1 MKYEDLLKDPR
12 WQKRRLEIMQRDNF
26 TCQHCGNGLND
37 GVPLNVHH
45 IRYRRNL
52 MPWEYGDADLTT
64 LCEKCH
70 KEEHSVETKITSNL
84 YKVGKGKLV
93 FFRNLLKEERLTP
106 DGKIILSYV
115 LTHEKTSN
123 KRLSEILNLN
133 RKTVISSMKKIE
145 KLRLI
150 EQKDYILSSGY
161 FELKTETK
169 LTKQLFIFYSWL
181 YDKAYSN
188 INGHSYNG
196 TIDTFSCALAERFG
210 TTKIHVRV
218 MLSRLSDKGFV
229 RRIKTKDRRYGK
241 LLIL

>member
-1 MKYEDLLKDPR
+1 
-12 WQKRRLEIMQRDNF
+12 MQRDNF
-26 TCQHCGNGLND
+26 TCQLCGKGIND

-52 MPWEYGDADLTT
+52 MPWEYDDADLTT

-70 KEEHSVETKITSNL
+70 EEEHSAETKTTSNL

-93 FFRNLLKEERLTP
+93 FFRNLLKEERLTS

-123 KRLSEILNLN
+123 KRLSEILNIN
-133 RKTVISSMKKIE
+133 RKTVISSIKKIE
-145 KLRLI
+145 ELRLI
-150 EQKDYILSSGY
+150 EQKDYILSSGF
-161 FELKTETK
+161 FELKTKTK

-196 TIDTFSCALAERFG
+196 TIDTFSCELAKKFG
-210 TTKIHVRV
+210 TTKINVRV
-218 MLSRLSDKGFV
+218 MLSRLYSMGLAKRLDN
-229 RRIKTKDRRYGK
+229 GK
-241 LLIL
+241 LLIK

>member
-52 MPWEYGDADLTT
+52 MPWEYDDADLTT

-70 KEEHSVETKITSNL
+70 KEEHSVETKTKSNL

-93 FFRNLLKEERLTP
+93 FFRNLLKEERLAP

-123 KRLSEILNLN
+123 KHLSEILNIN
-133 RKTVISSMKKIE
+133 RKTVITSMKKIKE
-145 KLRLI
+145 LRLI
-150 EQKDYILSSGY
+150 EQKDYIFSGGY
-161 FELKTETK
+161 FELTRLDILKGE
-169 LTKQLFIFYSWL
+169 LLIFYSFL
-181 YDKAYSN
+181 KDKSARY
-188 INGHSYNG
+188 GYC
-196 TIDTFSCALAERFG
+196 IDTFKAKIGEQIGKSKIAVTKLLNRLYDIGLA
-210 TTKIHVRV
+210 K
-218 MLSRLSDKGFV
+218 RLDN
-229 RRIKTKDRRYGK
+229 GK

>member
-12 WQKRRLEIMQRDNF
+12 WQKRRLEIMQHDNF

-52 MPWEYGDADLTT
+52 MPWEYDDADLTT

-70 KEEHSVETKITSNL
+70 KEEHSVKTKTTSNL

-106 DGKIILSYV
+106 DGKIIFSFV

-123 KRLSEILNLN
+123 KRLSEILNIN
-133 RKTVISSMKKIE
+133 RKTVISSIKKIE
-145 KLRLI
+145 ELRLI
-150 EQKDYILSSGY
+150 EQKEYIFSGGY
-161 FELKTETK
+161 FELTK
-169 LTKQLFIFYSWL
+169 MKALNGELLIFYSFL
-181 YDKAYSN
+181 KDKSAKY
-188 INGHSYNG
+188 GYC
-196 TIDTFSCALAERFG
+196 IDTYKSKIGEQIG
-210 TTKIHVRV
+210 KTKIAITKYINR
-218 MLSRLSDKGFV
+218 LSRIGLVK
-229 RRIKTKDRRYGK
+229 RLENGK
-241 LLIL
+241 LKINI

>member
-52 MPWEYGDADLTT
+52 MPWEHDDADLTT

-70 KEEHSVETKITSNL
+70 KEEHSVETKTTSNL
-84 YKVGKGKLV
+84 YKVGKGKLA
-93 FFRNLLKEERLTP
+93 FFRNLLKEERLAP

-115 LTHEKTSN
+115 LTHKKTSN
-123 KRLSEILNLN
+123 KRLSEILNIN
-133 RKTVISSMKKIE
+133 RKTVVSSMKKIKE
-145 KLRLI
+145 LRLI
-150 EQKDYILSSGY
+150 EQKDYIFSGGY
-161 FELKTETK
+161 FELTRLDILKGE
-169 LTKQLFIFYSWL
+169 LLILYSFL
-181 YDKAYSN
+181 KDKSARY
-188 INGHSYNG
+188 GYC
-196 TIDTFSCALAERFG
+196 IDTFKAKIGEQIGKSKIAVTKLLNRLYDIGLA
-210 TTKIHVRV
+210 K
-218 MLSRLSDKGFV
+218 RLDN
-229 RRIKTKDRRYGK
+229 GK